1 MRVLYFSVTYENYS
15 FISRQVKTV
24 ADTVD
29 IYYACCGTDDVKAN
43 APNGV
48 KIISLPAHAEGAFK
62 RLKNKLELS
71 DLYFN
76 LYNRAFS
83 QAVEKKVLEIK
94 PDIIHCQYGY
104 DALIFLDNYYDPDL
118 RYVIT
123 FRGFDASLLL
133 ILEKYRQK
141 LQYYLSKPN
150 VHPVFVCHALMNN
163 LLEKSI
169 TLNSVRSVIYS
180 NTDTAFYS
188 RATHDHSRDT
198 LVFTQVSNFREKK
211 GHLYTVRA
219 FEKFRERHPSVRFE
233 LNFVGELD
241 EFSEK
246 FSEQIAHSPIRD
258 FIKLTGKKDRA
269 AIRSLLEQSHAFVHN
284 SVTSFHNDQ
293 EGIPNAIMEAM
304 SMELP
309 VIATKHSGIPELLRQ
324 DEDVFLAEERNIEE
338 YVSCIEQASRTSYS
352 KKNRDRITRS
362 FSEEVFK
369 RRILEFYDTVLHQ
382 HEKPYRQ
389 CTHCVLDTHDDPDII
404 FDDEG
409 VCNYCYTYKY
419 QESKYLRKG
428 KRAEELFNKIV
439 REIKES
445 GENKP
450 YDCILGL
457 SGGVDS
463 TYLAYIAKEA
473 GLRPL
478 AVHFDNG
485 WNSEL
490 AVSNIE
496 KIITRLTIP
505 LYTFVVDWNEFK
517 DLQLCFL
524 KASVVDIEVATDHA
538 IIAKLYDL
546 AAHHG
551 IKYVL
556 SGTNIVT
563 ESVLPARWIFNKK
576 DAIHV
581 KAIHKLFGKVSLKT
595 YPFFSWWLKWKV
607 SWRKIGSISLLDYVP
622 YNKKEV
628 KGIITEVLGW
638 RDYGGKHYESVFTR
652 FYQGYILPRK
662 FGIDKRKAHFSNLI
676 CSGQMTREE
685 ALEELN
691 KTAYSEEMLKSDY
704 NFVLKKLDLTE
715 EAFQEIMQRP
725 IKQHHDYPVEKTFY
739 EHFPALRLVG
749 YMWRVFKKL
758 RKS

>member
-1 MRVLYFSVTYENYS
+1 MRVLYFSVTYESHS

-24 ADTVD
+24 ADSVD
-29 IYYACCGTDDVKAN
+29 TYYACCATDDAQTTPPPGIKIVK
-43 APNGV
+43 
-48 KIISLPAHAEGAFK
+48 LPKHQGGPFK
-62 RLKNKLELS
+62 KLKNKLELS

-76 LYNRAFS
+76 LYNRTFS
-83 QAVEKKVLEIK
+83 NALDKTVREIK

-104 DALIFLDNYYDPDL
+104 DALIFLDNYYRADL

-141 LQYYLSKPN
+141 LQHYLSKPN

-169 TLNSVRSVIYS
+169 TLNSIRAVIYS
-180 NTDTAFYS
+180 NTDTTFYS
-188 RATHDHSRDT
+188 RISHDHNRNT

-211 GHLYTVRA
+211 GHLYTIRA
-219 FEKFRERHPSVRFE
+219 FEKFHELHPSVSFE
-233 LNFVGELD
+233 LNFVGEVD
-241 EFSEK
+241 EFAERLSK
-246 FSEQIAHSPIRD
+246 QIASSPIRD
-258 FIKLTGKKDRA
+258 RIHLTGKKDRA
-269 AIRSLLEQSHAFVHN
+269 AIKALLEKSHAFVHN
-284 SVTSFHNDQ
+284 SVTSVYNDQ

-304 SMELP
+304 AMELP
-309 VIATKHSGIPELLRQ
+309 VIATKHSGIPELLHAG
-324 DEDVFLAEERNIEE
+324 EDVFLAEERNLDE
-338 YVSCIEQASRTSYS
+338 YVLSIEQAAKTGYS
-352 KKNRDRITRS
+352 KKNRERIVQS
-362 FSEEVFK
+362 FSEETFK
-369 RRILEFYDTVLHQ
+369 RRILRFYDTVLQ
-382 HEKPYRQ
+382 HPEKRYQQ
-389 CTHCVLDTHDDPDII
+389 CAHCVLDTHDDPSII
-404 FDDEG
+404 FDDDG
-409 VCNYCYTYKY
+409 VCNYCYAYKF
-419 QESKYLRKG
+419 QEAKYLRKG
-428 KRAEELFNKIV
+428 KRAEELFTRVIG
-439 REIKES
+439 EIKAS

-463 TYLAYIAKEA
+463 TYLAYLVKEA

-496 KIITRLTIP
+496 KIVTRLGIP
-505 LYTFVVDWNEFK
+505 LHTFVVDWNEFK
-517 DLQLCFL
+517 DLQLSFL
-524 KASVVDIEVATDHA
+524 KASVVDIEVVTDHA

-546 AAHHG
+546 AVQHD

-563 ESVLPARWIFNKK
+563 EFVLPAHWIFNKK
-576 DAIHV
+576 DHIHV
-581 KAIHKLFGKVSLKT
+581 RAIHKLFGQVPLKT
-595 YPFFSWWLKWKV
+595 YPLFSSWLKWKV
-607 SWRKIGSISLLDYVP
+607 SYKKVKSISLLDFVS

-628 KGIITEVLGW
+628 KQVITDVLGW

-652 FYQGYILPRK
+652 FYQGYILLKK

-676 CSGQMTREE
+676 CSGQMTRPE
-685 ALEELN
+685 AIEELD
-691 KTAYSEEMLKSDY
+691 KIAYSEEMFRSDY
-704 NFVLKKLDLTE
+704 NFVLKKLDLSE
-715 EAFQEIMQRP
+715 EAFQEIMHRP
-725 IKQHHDYPVEKTFY
+725 IKQHRDYPVETTFY
-739 EHFPALRLVG
+739 ERFPAFWLVG
-749 YMWRVFKKL
+749 HLWRAFKKL